1 MRHGSVLVFCR
12 RAPEGHSPA
21 ASPGLQPEPAP
32 GELQGGGWTGEGST
46 RSTTASHSTAA
57 SHGTAASHSIQQH
70 PTALVGSQSI
80 PTASLQQDA
89 TSYIFIQF
97 SSFKLNIVVTA
108 SVVLKIKRG
117 QQKHKSSRLNMYGPA
132 PVLHIQSKVLSA
144 AP

>member
-1 MRHGSVLVFCR
+1 MRHGSVLAFCR

-57 SHGTAASHSIQQH
+57 SHSIQQH
-70 PTALVGSQSI
+70 PTAPTALVGSQSI